1 MVSLSGKNRITET
14 VSFTLVKESEN
25 KRCVPVDISF
35 QVYNWIF
42 NLHGLNIWNNLGK
55 LFICKH
61 GLLNS
66 ESK

>member
-42 NLHGLNIWNNLGK
+42 NLHGLDI
-55 LFICKH
+55 
-61 GLLNS
+61 
-66 ESK
+66 